1 MNKELLIYNNPKS
14 IFSESIRTLRTNIE
28 FSLAANN
35 SKLFM
40 VTSSLPSDGKSFI
53 SSNLAVAFSMTN
65 LKVLLVD
72 CDMRKGRLHRIF
84 NVSSEKG
91 LSNLLLDDVKN
102 FKKYV
107 IRTKID
113 NVSLLPIG
121 IVPPNPSE
129 LLNSDKFKELLAQL
143 ERSYDLIIL
152 DTPPIN
158 SVSDSLVIAKNV
170 DEAVIVTSY
179 KRTPMEELLETKKSL
194 ENTGVKIAGVVIN
207 KMEGK
212 KSHRYYYDKYYK

>member
-129 LLNSDKFKELLAQL
+129 LLNSDKFKELLELL
-143 ERSYDLIIL
+143 ERSYDLVIL